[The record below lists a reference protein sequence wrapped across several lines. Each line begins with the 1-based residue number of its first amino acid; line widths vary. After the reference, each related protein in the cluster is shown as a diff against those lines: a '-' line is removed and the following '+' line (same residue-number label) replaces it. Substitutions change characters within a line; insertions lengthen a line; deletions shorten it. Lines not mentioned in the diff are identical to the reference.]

1 MRQLARFWLLL
12 AAAGAALLLLAAPA
26 TAHAVVVGSD
36 PADGSRL
43 ASVPARVSIRFDEPV
58 GLDLGYL
65 RVVDSSGHRV
75 DTGTA
80 THPAGDGTAISVQL
94 RSGLGDDS
102 YLASYRVTSAD
113 SHPVAGS
120 IRFVVGNGAL
130 TGGSGPAGSAPDDAS
145 VSALLATSHWLSFA
159 GVGVVGGSWLLF
171 WLWPAGRRRLA
182 VRRLIWTGWTA
193 AVLGALG
200 EFLLQGPYAAGTG
213 LASARRPSLIDATL
227 HADSGQL
234 LSVRV
239 VLIGLVGG
247 VLTALFTGR
256 RSDRVWVDEPQ
267 LADSAAGGSGR
278 IGWLPEAAAVLG
290 AGIVVTFAASG
301 HSQSAN
307 PRWLAVLVDAL
318 HLTAMVVWLGGL
330 AVLLTAGFSRRLA
343 GQPTDEDGDLAEL
356 SAGLPVFSRIAL
368 CCVCTLAITGTIQA
382 WREVGALDAI
392 TTTRYGQL
400 VLIKVVLF
408 GGLVGLG
415 YLARR
420 VLQAPAAGRGAV
432 FRLRRTLLIEVTVGA
447 VVLAVT
453 GVLISQPPG
462 KVALA
467 AAHARPRST
476 TVPISANSRAVVAVD
491 PGVHGTVAITIRL
504 DGGTSPSKVS
514 ASASLPAKQLGPIPV
529 QLKAVGSNSFTGS
542 GVLLPVAGMWQVSV
556 TVQTSEFD
564 STTAVAAV
572 RIY

>member
-1 MRQLARFWLLL
+1 MRLLARLWLLL
-12 AAAGAALLLLAAPA
+12 GAVGAALLLLAAPA
-26 TAHAVVVGSD
+26 GAHAVVVGSD

-43 ASVPARVSIRFDEPV
+43 ASAPAQVTIRFDEPV

-65 RVVDSSGHRV
+65 RVVDSTGRRV
-75 DTGTA
+75 DSGSA
-80 THPAGDGTAISVQL
+80 THPAGDGTAISVAL

-113 SHPVAGS
+113 SHPIAGS
-120 IRFVVGNGAL
+120 IRFVVGDGAL
-130 TGGSGPAGSAPDDAS
+130 TGGSGFSGAAPDDAT
-145 VSALLATSHWLSFA
+145 VSASLATSHWLSFA
-159 GVGVVGGSWLLF
+159 GVGLVGGSWLLF

-213 LASARRPSLIDATL
+213 VGSAWRANLIDATL

-234 LSVRV
+234 LSVRML
-239 VLIGLVGG
+239 LIGLVGG
-247 VLTALFTGR
+247 VLTLLFAEQRSAGR
-256 RSDRVWVDEPQ
+256 
-267 LADSAAGGSGR
+267 A
-278 IGWLPEAAAVLG
+278 GWLPEAAAVLG
-290 AGIVVTFAASG
+290 AGIVITYAASG

-318 HLTAMVVWLGGL
+318 HLTAMVLWLGGL
-330 AVLLTAGFSRRLA
+330 AVLLTAGFSGLRSA
-343 GQPTDEDGDLAEL
+343 EPADDDGDLAEL
-356 SAGLPVFSRIAL
+356 SAGLPVFSRVAL
-368 CCVCTLAITGTIQA
+368 GCVCTLAVTGTIQA
-382 WREVGALDAI
+382 WREIGAVDAI
-392 TTTRYGQL
+392 TSTRYGQL

-408 GGLVGLG
+408 VGLVGLG

-420 VLQAPAAGRGAV
+420 VLQAPAAGRGAL

-467 AAHARPRST
+467 AAHARPRSA
-476 TVPISANSRAVVAVD
+476 TVAVNADSRAVVAID

-504 DGGTSPSKVS
+504 DGGSKPTKVS
-514 ASASLPAKQLGPIPV
+514 ATASLPAKQLGPIPV
-529 QLKAVGSNSFTGS
+529 QLKAVGSNSYSGS